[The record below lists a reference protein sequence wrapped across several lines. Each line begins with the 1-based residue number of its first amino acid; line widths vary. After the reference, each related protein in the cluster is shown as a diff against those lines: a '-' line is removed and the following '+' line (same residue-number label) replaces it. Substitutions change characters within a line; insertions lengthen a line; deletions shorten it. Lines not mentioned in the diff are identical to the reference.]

1 MNRLLP
7 KLKISAAQI
16 SFFILLLSGMAAAQ
30 PTVLGTQLANGGYV
44 TYDLGTIGSF
54 KQYRLQAASS
64 AATGTRNW
72 EFASGTA
79 ASTNYNPNWRPFT
92 GGNTLSTNLFIPTSF
107 ANGAK
112 YNTGGGASGLLPAI
126 TAGSYYTFNVGTNA
140 AADNVM
146 QLLETP
152 YDPVVISGQS
162 NALTAVGSRT
172 ISITTAGTPATG
184 ENIFV
189 RYTTDGYINSTIVQ
203 ATGTGT
209 TWTASIPWQAA
220 AVSYYIYTSNKT
232 LAQINSDVTTNGQSV
247 HDMSTLRLLAGTT
260 LPSAGNVIVSST
272 GGTFATPLG
281 YNTLGLAVG
290 AINGSTAGTGAISIL
305 IVGNTTELAASTILN
320 AASTNWTS
328 INIQPSGARTI
339 TAATTTGLPML
350 DFNGADFVTI
360 DGLNTGGNSLTISNT
375 TAGATATSTI
385 RFLADATNNT
395 ITNCTILGA
404 GTSAVSGTIFFSTGT
419 ATGNDNNTIT
429 FNTIG
434 ASSATPTTAIY
445 SAGTSTVVDNSGINI
460 SNNNIADYFN
470 AGAASIGL
478 NIASNSSAWTVST
491 NRFYQAA
498 TRTST
503 SAVTHGAIKIN
514 SGVNYS
520 ITGNIIGYANSGG
533 TLTTFY
539 AGAVASKYIGIE
551 MAVGTATASNLQGN
565 TITNFNLS
573 TTSGTTTTP
582 GIFTGIYVTAGN
594 VNIGNTSP
602 NIIGGATG
610 TNLIFITS
618 STSGA
623 LITGITST
631 SIGTVNIQN
640 NNIGAFGNSGTG
652 AIGYTFIGIQTSGTA
667 GIYTITGNTIGST
680 TTANSIAMGVSGT
693 TTTGICSLTGITNA
707 ATGATVISNNILR
720 NLTIFNTT
728 ATLNTLKGIENTG
741 NAAGL
746 TIAGNTLQGFS
757 APTSTGSLAFT
768 GITNTGTVTSL
779 VSVTGNNLGNATQG
793 LITYGAANGGT
804 FLGIAVPSIAAAAP
818 LTITTNNFQGI
829 VHSVAGTSPHTY
841 ISYTHTASVTDNING
856 NTFTNLA
863 VNTSGSVTFIS
874 RSGTMTGSGTENC
887 NNNSI
892 VTAFNKTGAGGIV
905 TLYTA
910 NSGSLS
916 GTAMNQTGNNFSNI
930 TVTGAT
936 TIAGWINTEGA
947 LSGPTK
953 TITGNTFNTWT
964 GGTSAINAMTVGA
977 SSGATTVNTNTI
989 SGYTNGA
996 AITGI
1001 TTAGGTQTFSGN
1013 TVSNLSTTTGAV
1025 VGMQITA
1032 GSATNAMSN
1041 NIINTLSTS
1050 GSGAV
1055 TGIVISG
1062 GTSTNNLSGNTIS
1075 GLSTTS
1081 TGLINGILTSA
1092 GTTNNISG
1100 NKIYNLSTTGTGAN
1114 DLINGIGVSG
1124 GTSTNNIY
1132 NNVIGDLRA
1141 PNGTSLGTDVL
1152 RGISFTAST
1161 TSTQNVFHN
1170 TIYLTGSGGTNF
1182 PTSGIFHQAGA
1193 AGTSELNL
1201 RNNIIINNTTPSGS
1215 GAAVALRRSSSTIT
1229 NYASSSNNNLFYAGT
1244 PGANNLV
1251 YSDGTGYQTL
1261 AAFQA
1266 AVGPREAG
1274 SQTEN
1279 TALLFVSTSGA
1290 SADFLR
1296 LPAGAASFAESAA
1309 VQITTPNINTDY
1321 WGVTRPFPSPVNGGI
1336 APDIGASEFDGVPQV
1351 TGCVV
1356 PANQATAFVA
1366 GTNTS
1371 TTIAG
1376 SFTAAA
1382 SAPSGY
1388 LVVRSPGA
1396 LSATPVNGTSYG
1408 AGSTLGN
1415 GTVIQSGA
1423 ALSFSAGTLVS
1434 NTAYTIT
1441 IFAYN
1446 SGACTP
1452 TPTYLTTAPL
1462 TATLTTCPNAPTAPV
1477 VSSVTTTGATLSWTA
1492 PVVGGGAAAITY
1504 IVDVTTDAGFAI
1516 PITGS
1521 PYALATTSQPL
1532 TGLTAATVYYYRIR
1546 STNGSCEGVIT
1557 GSFVTSC
1564 NTPNNPSAIVFTN
1577 TTATSVTVSFSA
1589 AVPAPTSYL
1598 VMRGTSATPP
1608 TISTATNYTVGTTYS
1623 GYKAL
1628 STDTSLSVV
1637 DNAGLTA
1644 NTRYY
1649 YYIYSRDNTNNCPSA
1664 PYSTGISGSTVT
1676 CPAAPTLPVNS
1687 AITATGFTV
1696 SWTAAAGGTAATIN
1710 YTLEVFSDAAFTT
1723 PVGSAYSTGTA
1734 LTQAVTGLTASTPYF
1749 YRIRGNNGC
1758 DGAYLT
1764 GTVTTGCAATAL
1776 NISEGFN
1783 SATIPACW
1791 SKAIVAIQTA
1801 SKITFVTT
1809 ATTPTTSPQE
1819 GSHMVLYNSFS
1830 SAGGSTG
1837 SEERLI
1843 SLPVNTTGISSVDVS
1858 FYWRNENN
1866 TGLTSLLEG
1875 VQVQYS
1881 TDNSTWTNLG
1891 SFIPRHDGSLAA
1903 GTAQWNLKTFTSAAI
1918 GNLPV
1923 VYIALKFHSEFDDNM
1938 MVDNFA
1944 IRQTPTPIVITPSS
1958 AAVCSG
1964 SSTTFTVSSA
1974 NTNYAYTWSGANLNT
1989 TSGATVTATPTTTTT
2004 YTVTGVDGAMT
2015 TTASIVVTVNPVPA
2029 NVTLSSSASVCPG
2042 VVTALTASSSSSA
2055 TYQIGSGATASVA
2068 ANTPYRQAVTS
2079 QARMQYLITKAEL
2092 NAAGITAAGNITS
2105 LGFSISAAGSG
2116 TIPTYAISMANT
2128 ALTTLT
2134 ATFQS
2139 PAFTSVYNGT
2149 NYIVTTGVNTHT
2161 FAAPFAWDGTS
2172 NILINICMGGVTGGS
2187 SATANV
2193 MTPSGFS
2200 GSTGGSGGGQCGLT
2214 SGGTLT
2220 AARPVI
2226 FLGANATSP
2235 ITWTPLTGLYTDP
2248 GAAPGTEYAGAA
2260 ANTVYAKI
2268 TADQT
2273 YTATATLGTCTKTN
2287 AVTLTVK
2294 TQPGITSATA
2304 ANNPVCGNDTTT
2316 LTANGVVGTNAVV
2329 NWYSQ
2334 TGGVG
2339 TNYGTGTT
2347 LPNAAAGTYFARV
2360 TGDCGPAAEAT
2371 VTVTSNPGSVAGIVS
2386 TDQTICSGSQPANIT
2401 IGTSTGTIQWQ
2412 ASTDNAAFSNIVGQ
2426 TGNTLT
2432 GTAIG
2437 NLIATTYF
2445 RAIVTSGVCAPATSG
2460 TVTVTVNAAPVAGS
2474 ISGGG
2479 TTCTGNNVLLTL
2491 TGSNGAIQWQSSA
2504 DNVTFADISG
2514 ANATTY
2520 NVTNVTG
2527 TTYYQAVVSSGVC
2540 TAATTTSV
2548 SVVAT
2553 PAAVAGTI
2561 TGEGTVC
2568 SGTNSTV
2575 LTLGAS
2581 TGTIQWQSSSNN
2593 TVFNDIPGA
2602 NGQTYTATNLTAT
2615 TYYHAVVTSGGCPS
2629 DTSNS
2634 VAMLVT
2640 APSVAGAITG
2650 GGTTCS
2656 GSDIILTLT
2665 GSFGTI
2671 QWQSSPDDAVFTDIS
2686 GENGTTYTAAN
2697 VTGTAYYRAVVT
2709 SGICAAATTTSVQVT
2724 AGGITTTWNGTAWD
2738 NGQPTSSSVAIIA
2751 GAYSASTNL
2760 TACTLTVNNNAVV
2773 SIPSGFNVFLNGKLT
2788 VTSGSFTLQ
2797 NNANL
2802 LQNTNVENSGNIIV
2816 KRNSS
2821 AIRRQDYTLWSSP
2834 VENQNLLAFSPLTVV
2849 TPTSRFY
2856 QYNSTSNAY
2865 NSITNPGATAFN
2877 DAQGY
2882 LIRVANNHP
2891 TFPAIWAGQFNGE
2904 PNNGPYSYNMS
2915 VGAEGFRFN
2924 LVGNPYPSPISAV
2937 SFTAQNANITKILY
2951 FWRETNN
2958 NTSNNAYCSWSPAG
2972 GGTGT
2977 FVTNNQQAAVDPL
2990 GVIQTGQGFF
3000 VEALEDATA
3009 VNFNNTMRVANN
3021 ANQFFRTA
3029 IVASPAEIE
3038 SHRIWLNVTNA
3049 TDAFCQTA
3057 FGYMTGGTQGF
3068 DLGVDGKYI
3077 NSGDTELYSLIDSDH
3092 YVIQGRSLPFVT
3104 SDIVPLGFKAA
3115 AAGNF
3120 TIAIDHVDGLFSSG
3134 QDIFLRDN
3142 LTGAIQNL
3150 TAGAYNFTTEAGAF
3164 NARFDVLYENQL
3176 SNPRPE
3182 VGLNGVLII
3191 KNNGVFTVNS
3201 GKATMDILKVYDV
3214 RGRLLVEQK
3223 GINASET
3230 TFTAGEANQVLIVKI
3245 TSEDNLTVTRK
3256 VIN

>member
-7 KLKISAAQI
+7 KLKISAAKI
-16 SFFILLLSGMAAAQ
+16 SFFILLLSGIVAAQ

-44 TYDLGTIGSF
+44 TYDLATIGGF

-320 AASTNWTS
+320 AATTNWTS

-491 NRFYQAA
+491 NRFYQSA
-498 TRTST
+498 TRTATAGST
-503 SAVTHGAIKIN
+503 HQAIKIATA

-520 ITGNIIGYANSGG
+520 ITGNFIGYANSAG
-533 TLTTFY
+533 TGTTFY
-539 AGAVASKYIGIE
+539 AGAFANRYIAIE

-565 TITNFNLS
+565 TISNLNLS
-573 TTSGTTTTP
+573 TTSGATSTP
-582 GIFTGIYVTAGN
+582 GIFTGIYVTSGN
-594 VNIGNTSP
+594 VNIGNTTP

-610 TNLIFITS
+610 TNLIFVTS
-618 STSGA
+618 TNSLG

-631 SIGTVNIQN
+631 STGTVNIQN
-640 NNIGAFGNSGTG
+640 NNIGAIGNGGTFG
-652 AIGYTFIGIQTSGTA
+652 IGYTFIGIQTSGTA
-667 GIYTITGNTIGST
+667 GIYTMTGNTIGST

-728 ATLNTLKGIENTG
+728 AIGNTLKGIENTG

-757 APTSTGSLAFT
+757 VPTSTGSVAFT

-829 VHSVAGTSPHTY
+829 VHSVAGSSPHTY

-863 VNTSGSVTFIS
+863 VNTSGSVIFIS
-874 RSGTMTGSGTENC
+874 RSGNMTGSGTENC

-892 VTAFNKTGAGGIV
+892 VTGFNKGTAGGTV
-905 TLYTA
+905 TLFT
-910 NSGSLS
+910 STGGSIS
-916 GTAMNQTGNNFSNI
+916 GTTMNETGNNFSNI

-936 TIAGWINTEGA
+936 TIAGWVNTEGPA
-947 LSGPTK
+947 IGPAK
-953 TITGNTFNTWT
+953 IITGNTFSSWT
-964 GGTSAINAMTVGA
+964 GGSSAITAITVS
-977 SSGATTVNTNTI
+977 SSGSANVSGNTI
-989 SGYTNGA
+989 SGISGTGA
-996 AITGI
+996 GAIVGI
-1001 TTAGGTQTFSGN
+1001 SAGAGTQTFSNNIINTFSSTGGGN
-1013 TVSNLSTTTGAV
+1013 VT
-1025 VGMQITA
+1025 GMQITA
-1032 GSATNAMSN
+1032 GTTN
-1041 NIINTLSTS
+1041 TF
-1050 GSGAV
+1050 
-1055 TGIVISG
+1055 
-1062 GTSTNNLSGNTIS
+1062 SGNTIS
-1075 GLSTTS
+1075 GLSTTGS
-1081 TGLINGILTSA
+1081 PAIGILVGFPS
-1092 GTTNNISG
+1092 TTNNIIG
-1100 NKIYNLSTTGTGAN
+1100 NKIYNLSSTVASFN
-1114 DLINGIGVSG
+1114 AVNGISLASG
-1124 GTSTNNIY
+1124 TTNNVY

-1141 PNGTSLGTDVL
+1141 PNGTSAGTDVI
-1152 RGISFTAST
+1152 RGISIGSSVP
-1161 TSTQNVFHN
+1161 STQNIFHN
-1170 TIYLTGSGGTNF
+1170 TIYLTGSGGASF
-1182 PTSGIFHQAGA
+1182 PTAGIFHQTGA
-1193 AGTSELNL
+1193 AGTSDLNL

-1321 WGVTRPFPSPVNGGI
+1321 WGTTRPFPSPVNGGI

-1664 PYSTGISGSTVT
+1664 PYSTGISGSAVT

-1696 SWTAAAGGTAATIN
+1696 SWTAAAGGTAAPIH
-1710 YTLEVFSDAAFTT
+1710 YTLEVFF
-1723 PVGSAYSTGTA
+1723 
-1734 LTQAVTGLTASTPYF
+1734 
-1749 YRIRGNNGC
+1749 
-1758 DGAYLT
+1758 
-1764 GTVTTGCAATAL
+1764 
-1776 NISEGFN
+1776 
-1783 SATIPACW
+1783 
-1791 SKAIVAIQTA
+1791 
-1801 SKITFVTT
+1801 
-1809 ATTPTTSPQE
+1809 
-1819 GSHMVLYNSFS
+1819 
-1830 SAGGSTG
+1830 
-1837 SEERLI
+1837 
-1843 SLPVNTTGISSVDVS
+1843 
-1858 FYWRNENN
+1858 
-1866 TGLTSLLEG
+1866 
-1875 VQVQYS
+1875 
-1881 TDNSTWTNLG
+1881 
-1891 SFIPRHDGSLAA
+1891 
-1903 GTAQWNLKTFTSAAI
+1903 
-1918 GNLPV
+1918 
-1923 VYIALKFHSEFDDNM
+1923 
-1938 MVDNFA
+1938 
-1944 IRQTPTPIVITPSS
+1944 
-1958 AAVCSG
+1958 
-1964 SSTTFTVSSA
+1964 
-1974 NTNYAYTWSGANLNT
+1974 
-1989 TSGATVTATPTTTTT
+1989 
-2004 YTVTGVDGAMT
+2004 
-2015 TTASIVVTVNPVPA
+2015 
-2029 NVTLSSSASVCPG
+2029 
-2042 VVTALTASSSSSA
+2042 
-2055 TYQIGSGATASVA
+2055 
-2068 ANTPYRQAVTS
+2068 
-2079 QARMQYLITKAEL
+2079 
-2092 NAAGITAAGNITS
+2092 
-2105 LGFSISAAGSG
+2105 
-2116 TIPTYAISMANT
+2116 
-2128 ALTTLT
+2128 
-2134 ATFQS
+2134 
-2139 PAFTSVYNGT
+2139 
-2149 NYIVTTGVNTHT
+2149 
-2161 FAAPFAWDGTS
+2161 
-2172 NILINICMGGVTGGS
+2172 
-2187 SATANV
+2187 
-2193 MTPSGFS
+2193 
-2200 GSTGGSGGGQCGLT
+2200 
-2214 SGGTLT
+2214 
-2220 AARPVI
+2220 
-2226 FLGANATSP
+2226 FL
-2235 ITWTPLTGLYTDP
+2235 
-2248 GAAPGTEYAGAA
+2248 
-2260 ANTVYAKI
+2260 
-2268 TADQT
+2268 
-2273 YTATATLGTCTKTN
+2273 
-2287 AVTLTVK
+2287 
-2294 TQPGITSATA
+2294 
-2304 ANNPVCGNDTTT
+2304 
-2316 LTANGVVGTNAVV
+2316 
-2329 NWYSQ
+2329 
-2334 TGGVG
+2334 
-2339 TNYGTGTT
+2339 
-2347 LPNAAAGTYFARV
+2347 
-2360 TGDCGPAAEAT
+2360 
-2371 VTVTSNPGSVAGIVS
+2371 
-2386 TDQTICSGSQPANIT
+2386 
-2401 IGTSTGTIQWQ
+2401 
-2412 ASTDNAAFSNIVGQ
+2412 
-2426 TGNTLT
+2426 
-2432 GTAIG
+2432 
-2437 NLIATTYF
+2437 
-2445 RAIVTSGVCAPATSG
+2445 
-2460 TVTVTVNAAPVAGS
+2460 
-2474 ISGGG
+2474 
-2479 TTCTGNNVLLTL
+2479 
-2491 TGSNGAIQWQSSA
+2491 
-2504 DNVTFADISG
+2504 
-2514 ANATTY
+2514 
-2520 NVTNVTG
+2520 
-2527 TTYYQAVVSSGVC
+2527 
-2540 TAATTTSV
+2540 
-2548 SVVAT
+2548 
-2553 PAAVAGTI
+2553 
-2561 TGEGTVC
+2561 
-2568 SGTNSTV
+2568 
-2575 LTLGAS
+2575 
-2581 TGTIQWQSSSNN
+2581 
-2593 TVFNDIPGA
+2593 
-2602 NGQTYTATNLTAT
+2602 
-2615 TYYHAVVTSGGCPS
+2615 
-2629 DTSNS
+2629 
-2634 VAMLVT
+2634 
-2640 APSVAGAITG
+2640 
-2650 GGTTCS
+2650 
-2656 GSDIILTLT
+2656 
-2665 GSFGTI
+2665 
-2671 QWQSSPDDAVFTDIS
+2671 
-2686 GENGTTYTAAN
+2686 
-2697 VTGTAYYRAVVT
+2697 
-2709 SGICAAATTTSVQVT
+2709 
-2724 AGGITTTWNGTAWD
+2724 
-2738 NGQPTSSSVAIIA
+2738 
-2751 GAYSASTNL
+2751 
-2760 TACTLTVNNNAVV
+2760 
-2773 SIPSGFNVFLNGKLT
+2773 
-2788 VTSGSFTLQ
+2788 
-2797 NNANL
+2797 
-2802 LQNTNVENSGNIIV
+2802 
-2816 KRNSS
+2816 
-2821 AIRRQDYTLWSSP
+2821 
-2834 VENQNLLAFSPLTVV
+2834 
-2849 TPTSRFY
+2849 
-2856 QYNSTSNAY
+2856 
-2865 NSITNPGATAFN
+2865 
-2877 DAQGY
+2877 
-2882 LIRVANNHP
+2882 
-2891 TFPAIWAGQFNGE
+2891 
-2904 PNNGPYSYNMS
+2904 
-2915 VGAEGFRFN
+2915 
-2924 LVGNPYPSPISAV
+2924 
-2937 SFTAQNANITKILY
+2937 
-2951 FWRETNN
+2951 
-2958 NTSNNAYCSWSPAG
+2958 
-2972 GGTGT
+2972 
-2977 FVTNNQQAAVDPL
+2977 
-2990 GVIQTGQGFF
+2990 
-3000 VEALEDATA
+3000 
-3009 VNFNNTMRVANN
+3009 
-3021 ANQFFRTA
+3021 
-3029 IVASPAEIE
+3029 
-3038 SHRIWLNVTNA
+3038 WLN
-3049 TDAFCQTA
+3049 
-3057 FGYMTGGTQGF
+3057 
-3068 DLGVDGKYI
+3068 
-3077 NSGDTELYSLIDSDH
+3077 
-3092 YVIQGRSLPFVT
+3092 
-3104 SDIVPLGFKAA
+3104 
-3115 AAGNF
+3115 
-3120 TIAIDHVDGLFSSG
+3120 
-3134 QDIFLRDN
+3134 
-3142 LTGAIQNL
+3142 
-3150 TAGAYNFTTEAGAF
+3150 
-3164 NARFDVLYENQL
+3164 
-3176 SNPRPE
+3176 
-3182 VGLNGVLII
+3182 
-3191 KNNGVFTVNS
+3191 
-3201 GKATMDILKVYDV
+3201 
-3214 RGRLLVEQK
+3214 
-3223 GINASET
+3223 
-3230 TFTAGEANQVLIVKI
+3230 
-3245 TSEDNLTVTRK
+3245 
-3256 VIN
+3256 